1 MIYFDA
7 HVHIQDNYS
16 IDVLFDS
23 ARRNFSR
30 QMQQYSPDRPA
41 AFFLLLAEAK
51 NSNYYAEL
59 KKEAEIHRYLSPGGW
74 QVAATPEPESLL
86 LTRDDWPAGRLFLVA
101 GRQLVSVEKLEVL
114 ALATSARIADHQ
126 ALPEMV
132 EAVRSRKG
140 LAVLPWGAGK
150 WLGKRGKII
159 ERFLATASA
168 EGLFVGDNGGR
179 PSFWPTPRPFIAADT
194 RGIKLLPGSD
204 PLPLPE
210 EELRVGSCGGRLE
223 GNCSND
229 CPAAELRKL
238 LTTQSQKII
247 PFGRR
252 LGTWQFVRNQLALR
266 L

>member
-7 HVHIQDNYS
+7 HVHIQENFS
-16 IDVLFDS
+16 IDILFDS

-30 QMQQYSPDRPA
+30 QMQQYSPDQPA

-51 NSNYYAEL
+51 NSNYYTDL
-59 KKEAEIHRYLSPGGW
+59 KKKADTHRYLSPGGW
-74 QVAATPEPESLL
+74 QVATTPEPESLL
-86 LTRDDWPAGRLFLVA
+86 LTRDDWPAGRLFLLA
-101 GRQLVSVEKLEVL
+101 GRQLVSAEKLEVL
-114 ALATSARIADHQ
+114 ALATSAILADHQ
-126 ALPEMV
+126 ALHETV

-150 WLGKRGKII
+150 WLGKRGK
-159 ERFLATASA
+159 
-168 EGLFVGDNGGR
+168 LFVGDNGGR

-210 EELRVGSCGGRLE
+210 EELRVGSYGGRVE

-252 LGTWQFVRNQLALR
+252 LSAWQFVRTQLALR